1 VKVRDVGNQER
12 TLYHVTTRRAL
23 SRILSEGLLPKI
35 GPRARRFGET
45 KKRIYTFPDLPSLMD
60 GVANWLGEALPPN
73 PAIIS
78 LHVPQ
83 RWCHQ
88 DEVQWEVT
96 IERRVPPQR
105 LCLYVAAD

>member
-1 VKVRDVGNQER
+1 
-12 TLYHVTTRRAL
+12 
-23 SRILSEGLLPKI
+23 
-35 GPRARRFGET
+35 
-45 KKRIYTFPDLPSLMD
+45 MD
-60 GVANWLGEALPPN
+60 GVANWLGEALPSN
-73 PAIIS
+73 PVIIS

-83 RWCHQ
+83 RCCHQ